1 VNPAVQFTATR
12 SLYLVTA
19 GTVVNYSL
27 PVRYAGMERS
37 KATFGTTRRSLSGAR
52 ETYYESTEYSY
63 AISTIPLS
71 DAKRLQLRMF
81 LDSVEQG
88 ESFLFSHDG
97 AATME
102 TAYLEPRDY
111 SESRIEQ
118 NDKLVVVS
126 FNIVVP

>member
-1 VNPAVQFTATR
+1 
-12 SLYLVTA
+12 
-19 GTVVNYSL
+19 
-27 PVRYAGMERS
+27 MERS

-52 ETYYESTEYSY
+52 ETYYESTEYAY

-71 DAKRLQLRMF
+71 DEKRLQLRMF
-81 LDSVEQG
+81 LDAVEQG

-97 AATME
+97 AAAME

-111 SESRIEQ
+111 SESRIAQ